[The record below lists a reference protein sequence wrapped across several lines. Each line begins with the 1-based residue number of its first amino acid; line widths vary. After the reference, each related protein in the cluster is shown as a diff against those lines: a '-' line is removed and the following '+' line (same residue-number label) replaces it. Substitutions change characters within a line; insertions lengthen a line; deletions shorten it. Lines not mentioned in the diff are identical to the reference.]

1 MDARNVNL
9 VNDLLSS
16 ATNSSKSGK
25 KNSGANA
32 LSEYAK
38 ILRQTVAQNKPHTPT
53 EITRVKRFKPDGSI
67 LVTTYEDGNIA
78 SQTKIK
84 PHLVPVPDFSAPK
97 TPEGNTPTKWEPR
110 LNLLD
115 LLMI

>member
-1 MDARNVNL
+1 MNARNVNL
-9 VNDLLSS
+9 ATDLLAS
-16 ATNSSKSGK
+16 APNSSNSSQ
-25 KNSGANA
+25 KNSVAGIN
-32 LSEYAK
+32 SEYAK
-38 ILRQTVAQNKPHTPT
+38 ILRKTVAQTNTPT
-53 EITRVKRFKPDGSI
+53 QISKVKRFKPDGSI

-97 TPEGNTPTKWEPR
+97 TPEGDTPTKWEPR

>member
-1 MDARNVNL
+1 MNARNVNL
-9 VNDLLSS
+9 ATDLLAS
-16 ATNSSKSGK
+16 TPNSSKPSQ
-25 KNSGANA
+25 KNSGAGA

-38 ILRQTVAQNKPHTPT
+38 ILRKTIAQEKNDPT
-53 EITRVKRFKPDGSI
+53 QITKVKRFKPDGSI

-97 TPEGNTPTKWEPR
+97 TPEGDTPTKWEPR